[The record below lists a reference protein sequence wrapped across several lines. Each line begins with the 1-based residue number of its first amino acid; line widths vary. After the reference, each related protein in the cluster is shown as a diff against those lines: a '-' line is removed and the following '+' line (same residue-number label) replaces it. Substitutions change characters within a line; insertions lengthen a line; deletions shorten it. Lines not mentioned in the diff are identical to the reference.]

1 MTKGSESNP
10 AVNRLC
16 LSVAV
21 EICWRTRLGWGI
33 KVRLARSRRGAW
45 LPVFQEVN
53 VTMDEC
59 GSSSLNVAESAGE
72 DPDPC
77 STRLA
82 ELRGT
87 SLTAGGEMV

>member
-1 MTKGSESNP
+1 
-10 AVNRLC
+10 
-16 LSVAV
+16 
-21 EICWRTRLGWGI
+21 
-33 KVRLARSRRGAW
+33 
-45 LPVFQEVN
+45 
-53 VTMDEC
+53 MDEC